1 MNLLWHN
8 ETQAFEICPPKI
20 NRKNTLYEK
29 NSNDGGNLLDCIS
42 MSQSQKN
49 KRNKIIKSYIDE

>member
-42 MSQSQKN
+42 MS
-49 KRNKIIKSYIDE
+49 